1 MDISLKQKLH
11 LPKQKMQNT
20 LLLHS
25 SCPISLAIR
34 CLTDSLEDAVYLN
47 SYYLDQKQVHA
58 KLQFTLLKDMEKQN
72 SLLQEAIEITTAKKS

>member
-1 MDISLKQKLH
+1 
-11 LPKQKMQNT
+11 
-20 LLLHS
+20 
-25 SCPISLAIR
+25 LAIR
-34 CLTDSLEDAVYLN
+34 CLTDSLEDAIYLN